1 MQRHLPLGGDLREGS
16 RSDFRTRD
24 FKILKRGY
32 TATRISGAPHY
43 DRSWW
48 HDTPCISLGGLRWG
62 STSLNIEN
70 TFRKKHLK
78 IPPSTY
84 IYIYIYHN
92 IYIYIHIYIYT
103 YYIYIYI
110 YIYVFFLTIDI
121 SISIYIYIWIPDI
134 PSTYINIFLDFR
146 TLTYRQLHPWIPMDS
161 WIHFPTDPPIRFLPW
176 HLNQER
182 GLGVNKKKHHWI
194 YGKANKNLW
203 KITMN
208 ELKTLFYYVL
218 LILKPKIMKQ

>member
-1 MQRHLPLGGDLREGS
+1 M
-16 RSDFRTRD
+16 
-24 FKILKRGY
+24 
-32 TATRISGAPHY
+32 
-43 DRSWW
+43 
-48 HDTPCISLGGLRWG
+48 
-62 STSLNIEN
+62 
-70 TFRKKHLK
+70 
-78 IPPSTY
+78 Y
-84 IYIYIYHN
+84 IYIY
-92 IYIYIHIYIYT
+92 IYIYT
-103 YYIYIYI
+103 YYIYTYYIYTY
-110 YIYVFFLTIDI
+110 YIYVFFLKKNRYIYI
-121 SISIYIYIWIPDI
+121 SIYIWIPDI